1 MMIAQEMVALCYK
14 MHVQPFAERSKYH
27 LEMLNEVTVILI
39 AYHLVCF
46 SPLVPDINAQKICG
60 WTMTLI
66 LVANLVI
73 NISLV
78 VI

>member
-1 MMIAQEMVALCYK
+1 
-14 MHVQPFAERSKYH
+14 
-27 LEMLNEVTVILI
+27 MLNEVTVILI

-60 WTMTLI
+60 WTMTFT

-73 NISLV
+73 NVSL
-78 VI
+78 IAI